1 MWLSAQATPAF
12 AWRLESG
19 QVTTNDTATTSSF
32 TAVTF
37 QEPFDAIP
45 IVAGLATNEGTDP
58 AALRIRNVT
67 LTGFEVAALEPT
79 GSNGLQPG
87 MTVDYVAIEP
97 GVHKFPNGT
106 EIAAGK
112 LSTTAM
118 QGKFV
123 TASWSPAVSFGTTFA
138 STASVVAAIQT
149 MNSELMAPANMISSP
164 FMTAATLNPT
174 TSTIQF
180 ALDRAET
187 SAGTVVAEDIGWI
200 AFPSGNTGS
209 FLDALNTP
217 ISWDAR
223 ITSDTIVGL
232 GNGCTTHTFTG
243 TSWPDARI
251 VGSKNRRDGVDGG
264 WLRRCS
270 LSGTSIGLVIDED
283 TGNDNERNHTTES
296 AALLSFSDSFH
307 ANFEGK
313 LDADKTV
320 STALGTYALPGNI
333 VSYTIAAQST
343 GTFPI
348 DADAVVLV
356 DTLPP
361 EIALRLA
368 DLDGPGSGP
377 VFFDDGSPVSG
388 LSYTFLGLA
397 DMTDDLEFSSDNGLS
412 FGHTPVDDGS
422 GTDPDVTHIRINP
435 KGIFS
440 GRSISGNPN
449 FEIIFD
455 TVIR

>member
-1 MWLSAQATPAF
+1 M
-12 AWRLESG
+12 
-19 QVTTNDTATTSSF
+19 
-32 TAVTF
+32 
-37 QEPFDAIP
+37 
-45 IVAGLATNEGTDP
+45 
-58 AALRIRNVT
+58 
-67 LTGFEVAALEPT
+67 
-79 GSNGLQPG
+79 
-87 MTVDYVAIEP
+87 
-97 GVHKFPNGT
+97 
-106 EIAAGK
+106 
-112 LSTTAM
+112 
-118 QGKFV
+118 
-123 TASWSPAVSFGTTFA
+123 
-138 STASVVAAIQT
+138 
-149 MNSELMAPANMISSP
+149 
-164 FMTAATLNPT
+164 
-174 TSTIQF
+174 
-180 ALDRAET
+180 
-187 SAGTVVAEDIGWI
+187 
-200 AFPSGNTGS
+200 
-209 FLDALNTP
+209 
-217 ISWDAR
+217 
-223 ITSDTIVGL
+223 
-232 GNGCTTHTFTG
+232 
-243 TSWPDARI
+243 
-251 VGSKNRRDGVDGG
+251 GSKNRRDGVDGG
-264 WLRRCS
+264 WLRKCS

-320 STALGTYALPGNI
+320 STAPGTYALPGNI